1 MEGTPS
7 YRSRAAGLQSCLLWL
22 RVEAGPRS
30 GGAQGRGG
38 AAFPRTRHVAG
49 RFTTLLGASPR
60 AVSLRADGATS
71 RGARG
76 PQSSVR
82 GACNWLRRRCRC
94 RGTSEKSGAKSLSP
108 PPRPP
113 LYGSPRRPDLM
124 DPVEPKMPVLCP
136 PARRGLVAVIVGL
149 PDGKQ
154 RLYFSSAELGA
165 SWLRRD

>member
-7 YRSRAAGLQSCLLWL
+7 YRTRAAGLQSCLIRL

-30 GGAQGRGG
+30 GARKGAEEPHFRGR
-38 AAFPRTRHVAG
+38 V
-49 RFTTLLGASPR
+49 TLLGASPR

-124 DPVEPKMPVLCP
+124 DPVETKMPVLCP